1 MNDKKT
7 HGGKRKGAGRKPNWS
22 FDDVIRI
29 GQACEVHFRA
39 VAHAEFEKRTNA
51 LISNEVIELKTS
63 YQKALKILEENKE
76 ARVSNNAIERNA
88 GHPKAQTILIGKMQ
102 EWLKDENG
110 GIQHMLD
117 VSEEIVS
124 LNEMTGTAQPNNRVF
139 QIACKAPKGT
149 RSRIIKI
156 VAEEYGLQTTQVD
169 NLWQRYR
176 RFEREP

>member
-1 MNDKKT
+1 MNDKKA
-7 HGGKRKGAGRKPNWS
+7 HGGKRKGAGRKPKWS

-39 VAHAEFEKRTNA
+39 VVHAEFEKRKNA
-51 LISNEVIELKTS
+51 LISNEVTD
-63 YQKALKILEENKE
+63 LEDLFQ
-76 ARVSNNAIERNA
+76 NAQSIPVEDR
-88 GHPKAQTILIGKMQ
+88 Q

-110 GIQHMLD
+110 GAQHLAD
-117 VSEEIVS
+117 VEEELAT
-124 LNEMTGTAQPNNRVF
+124 LNATMEGTDPKNRVF
-139 QIACKAPKGT
+139 QIVGKAPKGT

>member
-39 VAHAEFEKRTNA
+39 VVHAEFEKRKNE
-51 LISNEVIELKTS
+51 LISNDVTD
-63 YQKALKILEENKE
+63 LEDLFQ
-76 ARVSNNAIERNA
+76 NAQSIPVEDR
-88 GHPKAQTILIGKMQ
+88 Q

-110 GIQHMLD
+110 GAQHLAD
-117 VSEEIVS
+117 VEEELAT
-124 LNEMTGTAQPNNRVF
+124 LNATMEGTDPKNRVF
-139 QIACKAPKGT
+139 QIVGKAPKGT

-156 VAEEYGLQTTQVD
+156 VAEEYGLKAKQVD

-176 RFEREP
+176 RLEREP

>member
-29 GQACEVHFRA
+29 GKACEVHFRA
-39 VAHAEFEKRTNA
+39 VVHAEFEKRKNE
-51 LISNEVIELKTS
+51 LISNDVTD
-63 YQKALKILEENKE
+63 LEDLFQ
-76 ARVSNNAIERNA
+76 NAQSIPVEDR
-88 GHPKAQTILIGKMQ
+88 Q

-110 GIQHMLD
+110 GAQHLAD
-117 VSEEIVS
+117 VEEELAT
-124 LNEMTGTAQPNNRVF
+124 LNATMEGTDPKNRVF
-139 QIACKAPKGT
+139 QIVGKAPKGT

-156 VAEEYGLQTTQVD
+156 VAEEYGLKAKQVD

-176 RFEREP
+176 RLEREP